1 MKADQTDLIKQKQN
15 IKEAKKQIKT
25 GYYMILEKIK
35 DILKKAL

>member
-15 IKEAKKQIKT
+15 IKEAKKQITT

-35 DILKKAL
+35 DI